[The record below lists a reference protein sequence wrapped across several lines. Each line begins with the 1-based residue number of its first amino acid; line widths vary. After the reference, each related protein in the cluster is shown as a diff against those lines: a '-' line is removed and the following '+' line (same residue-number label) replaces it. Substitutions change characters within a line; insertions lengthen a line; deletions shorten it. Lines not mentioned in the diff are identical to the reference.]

1 MSHGARCTCW
11 LCFPGLRPLSDQ
23 AVPVVEP
30 NDNGPEPAPP
40 PRALSHRPQGQRRD
54 SAGTAQGQPDSPLT
68 RSGDSGDSRDRDT
81 RRTSWTAAEL
91 MATDFPEPRWAVPGL
106 VAEGINLFAGPP
118 KVGKSWLSLG
128 LAVAVATGGKALGR
142 IDVEEGPC
150 LYLALED
157 TPRRLKSRLA
167 TVLAGSPAPESLTI
181 AVECPPLA
189 AGGDE
194 RIADWLD
201 RNPDARLVI
210 IDVFARV
217 RGPVLRELSAY
228 EADYLAVTRA
238 KALADAYGLA
248 IVLVHHTRKASDED
262 FVATVS
268 GTHGIAGASDA
279 IAVLKRTRGKADGLL
294 SITGR
299 DVDEAEYALTFAP
312 DIGAW
317 QLSDTPADEVRLIDS
332 QAEILAF
339 IRENEGV
346 GPKAVADGT
355 GLDYELVKKTMRRM
369 ADRGVIDT
377 DGHGRYWAP
386 VPAVPPVPVPGQS
399 GDSPVPALTPPV
411 PVPKSEDR
419 P

>member
-1 MSHGARCTCW
+1 
-11 LCFPGLRPLSDQ
+11 
-23 AVPVVEP
+23 
-30 NDNGPEPAPP
+30 
-40 PRALSHRPQGQRRD
+40 
-54 SAGTAQGQPDSPLT
+54 
-68 RSGDSGDSRDRDT
+68 
-81 RRTSWTAAEL
+81 

-167 TVLAGSPAPESLTI
+167 TVLAGSPAPASLTI

-194 RIADWLD
+194 RIADWLG

-217 RGPVLRELSAY
+217 RGPVLREISAY
-228 EADYLAVTRA
+228 DADYLAVTRA
-238 KALADAYGLA
+238 KALADAYGVA
-248 IVLVHHTRKASDED
+248 VVLLHHTRKASDED

-268 GTHGIAGASDA
+268 GTYGIAGASDT

-317 QLSDTPADEVRLIDS
+317 LLSDTPADEVRLIDS

-339 IRENEGV
+339 LRENEGV
-346 GPKAVADGT
+346 GPKAVAAGT

-377 DGHGRYWAP
+377 DGKGRYWAP
-386 VPAVPPVPVPGQS
+386 VPAVPAVPVPGQG
-399 GDSPVPALTPPV
+399 GDSPVPALSPLV
-411 PVPKSEDR
+411 PDER
-419 P
+419 

>member
-1 MSHGARCTCW
+1 MNHGPRCTCW
-11 LCFPGLRPLSDQ
+11 RCFSAGPLSDQ
-23 AVPVVEP
+23 AVAVVEP
-30 NDNGPEPAPP
+30 NGNRPEPAPD
-40 PRALSHRPQGQRRD
+40 PRALSHRPQRQRRD
-54 SAGTAQGQPDSPLT
+54 SAGTGRGQPDSPLT
-68 RSGDSGDSRDRDT
+68 RDGDNGDSRDT

-106 VAEGINLFAGPP
+106 VPEGINLFAGPP

-142 IDVEEGPC
+142 IDVEEGAS

-167 TVLAGSPAPESLTI
+167 TVLAGSPAPASLTI

-228 EADYLAVTRA
+228 EADYVAVTRA
-238 KALADAYGLA
+238 KALADAYGVA

-268 GTHGIAGASDA
+268 GTYGIAGASDA

-339 IRENEGV
+339 LRENEGV

-355 GLDYELVKKTMRRM
+355 GLDYGLVKKTMRRM

-386 VPAVPPVPVPGQS
+386 VSPVPAVSVPGQS
-399 GDSPVPALTPPV
+399 GDKRGQPCLRVVSD
-411 PVPKSEDR
+411 EDF
-419 P
+419 